1 MIFWQD
7 ELPDHMMGSSET
19 MHFTLDN
26 NGEWV
31 DDKGYATVGS
41 TVKAKGT
48 ITSPDPHTWNVK
60 VESSQGWDKEYDD
73 ISTGDTLDFSI
84 KTNFGSTKVTLKI
97 WSTDGAADAGLQ
109 GTMTLE
115 V

>member
-1 MIFWQD
+1 MIVWQD
-7 ELPDHMMGSSET
+7 ELPDHMLGSSET
-19 MHFTLDN
+19 MHFTLDS

-31 DDKGYATVGS
+31 DDKDYATVGS
-41 TVKAKGT
+41 TVKA
-48 ITSPDPHTWNVK
+48 K
-60 VESSQGWDKEYDD
+60 VESSQGWDKEYDG
-73 ISTGDTLDFSI
+73 ISTGEELDFSI